1 MGPRDLHHVGV
12 AVTDLEAAVARYREL
27 FQAEV
32 EAREELADQGVRVA
46 AMRVG
51 VGGRVELL
59 SPLGEDTPLGRF
71 LASRGEAMHH
81 LALAVDDLEQE
92 LGALRSAGAELI
104 DERPRHGIYG
114 SVAFVHPDSLFGVLT
129 ELVQEDG

>member
-51 VGGRVELL
+51 AGGRVELL
-59 SPLGEDTPLGRF
+59 SPLGEDTPVGRF

-81 LALAVDDLEQE
+81 LALAVDDLEEE

>member
-1 MGPRDLHHVGV
+1 
-12 AVTDLEAAVARYREL
+12 
-27 FQAEV
+27 
-32 EAREELADQGVRVA
+32 
-46 AMRVG
+46 
-51 VGGRVELL
+51 
-59 SPLGEDTPLGRF
+59 
-71 LASRGEAMHH
+71 MHH

>member
-12 AVTDLEAAVARYREL
+12 AVSDLDAAVARYREL
-27 FQAEV
+27 FAAEV
-32 EAREELADQGVRVA
+32 EACEELSDQGVRVA

-51 VGGRVELL
+51 RRGRVELL
-59 SPLGEDTPLGRF
+59 SPLAEDTPVGRF

-81 LALAVDDLEQE
+81 LALAVDDIEEELE
-92 LGALRSAGAELI
+92 ALRSAGAELI
-104 DERPRHGIYG
+104 DERPRHGVYG

>member
-12 AVTDLEAAVARYREL
+12 AVADLEAAVARYREL
-27 FQAEV
+27 FEAEV
-32 EAREELADQGVRVA
+32 EAREELSDQGVRVA

-51 VGGRVELL
+51 GRGRVELL
-59 SPLGEDTPLGRF
+59 SPLADDTPVGRF

-114 SVAFVHPDSLFGVLT
+114 SVAFVHPDSVFGVLT

>member
-51 VGGRVELL
+51 AGGRVELL
-59 SPLGEDTPLGRF
+59 SPLGEDTPVGRF

>member
-1 MGPRDLHHVGV
+1 MAPRGLHHVGV
-12 AVTDLEAAVARYREL
+12 AVADLEAAVARYRQL
-27 FQAEV
+27 FAAEV
-32 EAREELADQGVRVA
+32 EAREELSDEGVRVA

-51 VGGRVELL
+51 QSGRVELL
-59 SPLGEDTPLGRF
+59 SPLGEDTPVGRF

-81 LALAVDDLEQE
+81 LAVAVDDLEHE
-92 LGALRSAGAELI
+92 LGALRSAGAALI

-114 SVAFVHPDSLFGVLT
+114 PVAFVHPESLFGVLT

>member
-51 VGGRVELL
+51 AGGRVELL
-59 SPLGEDTPLGRF
+59 SPLGEDTPVGRF

-92 LGALRSAGAELI
+92 LGALRSAGVELI

>member
-12 AVTDLEAAVARYREL
+12 AVTDLEAAVARYRKL

-51 VGGRVELL
+51 AGGRVELL
-59 SPLGEDTPLGRF
+59 SPLGEDTPVGRF

-81 LALAVDDLEQE
+81 LALAVDDLEEE

-114 SVAFVHPDSLFGVLT
+114 RTGSLA
-129 ELVQEDG
+129 

>member
-51 VGGRVELL
+51 GGGRVELL
-59 SPLGEDTPLGRF
+59 SPLGEDTPVGRF

>member
-32 EAREELADQGVRVA
+32 EAREELADQGVRV
-46 AMRVG
+46 G
-51 VGGRVELL
+51 TGGRVELL
-59 SPLGEDTPLGRF
+59 SPLGEDTPVGRF

>member
-51 VGGRVELL
+51 AGGRVELL
-59 SPLGEDTPLGRF
+59 SPLGEDTPVGRF

-104 DERPRHGIYG
+104 DEQPRHGIYG

>member
-51 VGGRVELL
+51 AGGRVELL
-59 SPLGEDTPLGRF
+59 SPLGEDTPVGRF

-92 LGALRSAGAELI
+92 LRALRSAGAELI

>member
-12 AVTDLEAAVARYREL
+12 AVTDLEAAVARYRKL

-32 EAREELADQGVRVA
+32 EAREELSDQGVRVA

-51 VGGRVELL
+51 AGGRVELL
-59 SPLGEDTPLGRF
+59 SPLGEDTPVGRF

>member
-32 EAREELADQGVRVA
+32 EAREELSDQGVRVA

-51 VGGRVELL
+51 AGGRVELL
-59 SPLGEDTPLGRF
+59 SPLGEDTPVGRF

-92 LGALRSAGAELI
+92 LGVLRSAGAELI

>member
-32 EAREELADQGVRVA
+32 EAREELSDQGVRVA

-51 VGGRVELL
+51 AGGRVELL
-59 SPLGEDTPLGRF
+59 SPLGEDTPVGRF